1 MEGEIR
7 DRVMLFAV
15 SAGRGVEHSKEFSV
29 ATIYY
34 IKTPLR
40 HGRMLLWLKLLP
52 QVVAV
57 VVKDVKNHNYGPPP
71 PPPGLLPLPLGAY
84 LHWHGSH
91 YIDEAARM

>member
-1 MEGEIR
+1 
-7 DRVMLFAV
+7 MLFVV
-15 SAGRGVEHSKEFSV
+15 SAGRRVEHSKEFSV

-57 VVKDVKNHNYGPPP
+57 VVVKDVKNHNYG
-71 PPPGLLPLPLGAY
+71 
-84 LHWHGSH
+84 
-91 YIDEAARM
+91 AASSTTTRVVAVAFGRISSLAWQSLY

>member
-1 MEGEIR
+1 
-7 DRVMLFAV
+7 MLFAV
-15 SAGRGVEHSKEFSV
+15 SAGRRVEHSKEFSV

-57 VVKDVKNHNYGPPP
+57 VVKDVKNHNYG
-71 PPPGLLPLPLGAY
+71 
-84 LHWHGSH
+84 
-91 YIDEAARM
+91 AASSTTRVVAVAFGRISSLAWQSLY